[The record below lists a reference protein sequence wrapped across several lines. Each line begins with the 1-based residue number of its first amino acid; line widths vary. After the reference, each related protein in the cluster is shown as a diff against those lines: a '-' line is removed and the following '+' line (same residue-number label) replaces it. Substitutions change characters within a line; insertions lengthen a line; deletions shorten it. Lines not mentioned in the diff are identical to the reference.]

1 LPLAQRPRLVNGT
14 DYTVA
19 GGSGVHRHGHGN
31 DCARSRRCSWIIR
44 RTTTETQET
53 DYVEND
59 PFPAESH
66 EGCAGSP
73 YAGRTRAASAAA
85 AAAAADDIIFND
97 VVYITNAASPYTLL
111 TTQTGVLLAID
122 TSGGAVTVNLP
133 SIASAGDGWRI
144 SAKKTTGDANF
155 VTFARNGTDT
165 IDGNTSDTITTVGQ
179 SKTYVADTDGTPDDW
194 TSVNFGSTL
203 GRTWTDF
210 TYTASGGE
218 TSVTGADDDGVVLA
232 YQAGQVKV
240 YLEGLLL
247 DDSDYTATTGTSI
260 TGLAALVA
268 GQTLYIET
276 WDNVMSL
283 GTMAAQ
289 DANAVAITGG
299 TLASITSINA
309 VTPAT
314 AQYTTALDTKLGGIE
329 ALADVTDATNVTAA
343 GALMDSELT
352 SIASVKALNQGVATT
367 DTPTF
372 AGIITSGNVDGR
384 DVSVDGTKL
393 DGIEAAADVTDAT
406 NVTAAGALMDSE
418 LTDIAAVKALDQGVA
433 TTDSPTFVNVTA
445 TDLDGILGSNTPA
458 AATVTT
464 MTASDDVNLANTKSI
479 TFKNAASTVRDIV
492 TLFSDNHLY
501 IDNQDGDIILRNGT
515 PSLTLAASGAATF
528 AGTLSAQATDV
539 TTLTASSEVFAN
551 SATNTGADGLVG
563 FHTQDATAPGITMH
577 NTGAS
582 GIHWGMYADAS
593 GNLQLRNNDTDTNV
607 VTVGSSGTLSAGAT
621 DVTTLTASG
630 NAAINTTLPTLNTID
645 GGLVV
650 GSEGSIMCFAG
661 ESNIG
666 NNFYFNSGWKYR
678 ATGDTSRISY
688 GSGNPFI
695 FQYAPSGAADSAITF
710 QTAGTINSSGNWDFG
725 AKTLTT
731 TGTLS
736 AGATT
741 LSGTL
746 IQASSST
753 SKTTNS
759 FKNTETANVA
769 AHSAV
774 EIVSGGPSGGDP
786 QLTFTIPSIGNWS
799 IGMDNSNSDLFT
811 IGNSNSLGTN
821 TALTI
826 NSSLNAT
833 FAGTLSAGAT
843 TVTTGASGAT
853 ADAVADEGV
862 FEGSGN
868 SGISILTPSANY
880 GSLHFRNPTDGLG
893 ALINH
898 ISGTGMTIATAVVG
912 QTMVLR
918 ADNGVDNLTLS
929 GASGS
934 ETAIFAG
941 TADITNGVYIG
952 GSAAANLLDDYE
964 EGTWTPAIS
973 GDGTAGTYT
982 NGTTQ
987 ATYTKIG
994 RMVTVN
1000 FGIGSFSTAT
1010 GGTGNLRITGLPF
1023 TKTAGQSPTG
1033 SVWFSSVNTGASVI
1047 SLALVFST
1055 AAGASATLNVNEVVD
1070 NAVVQLTP
1078 ISGVGVSSQ
1087 IHGSITYFV

>member
-1 LPLAQRPRLVNGT
+1 
-14 DYTVA
+14 
-19 GGSGVHRHGHGN
+19 
-31 DCARSRRCSWIIR
+31 
-44 RTTTETQET
+44 
-53 DYVEND
+53 
-59 PFPAESH
+59 
-66 EGCAGSP
+66 
-73 YAGRTRAASAAA
+73 
-85 AAAAADDIIFND
+85 
-97 VVYITNAASPYTLL
+97 
-111 TTQTGVLLAID
+111 
-122 TSGGAVTVNLP
+122 
-133 SIASAGDGWRI
+133 
-144 SAKKTTGDANF
+144 
-155 VTFARNGTDT
+155 
-165 IDGNTSDTITTVGQ
+165 
-179 SKTYVADTDGTPDDW
+179 
-194 TSVNFGSTL
+194 
-203 GRTWTDF
+203 
-210 TYTASGGE
+210 
-218 TSVTGADDDGVVLA
+218 
-232 YQAGQVKV
+232 
-240 YLEGLLL
+240 LL
-247 DDSDYTATTGTSI
+247 DDSDYTATNGTSI

-299 TLASITSINA
+299 TLAGITSINA

-314 AQYTTALDTKLGGIE
+314 AQYTTALDTKLG
-329 ALADVTDATNVTAA
+329 
-343 GALMDSELT
+343 
-352 SIASVKALNQGVATT
+352 
-367 DTPTF
+367 
-372 AGIITSGNVDGR
+372 
-384 DVSVDGTKL
+384 
-393 DGIEAAADVTDAT
+393 GIEAAADVTDAT

-464 MTASDDVNLANTKSI
+464 LTASTGASGATADAVADEGVFEGSGNSGISILTPSANYGSLHFRNPTDGLGALINHINGTGMTIATAVVGQTMVLRADNGVDNLTLSGASGSETATFAGTLSAGATTVTTLTASDDVNLANTKSI

-539 TTLTASSEVFAN
+539 TTLTASGTTPIIRTTDTRTSTTTGDDLGGYEIYTNDADGPHIAAYFKADSFSTFGRVGTLRLGISQTVNTDAVDFLTAN
-551 SATNTGADGLVG
+551 NTG
-563 FHTQDATAPGITMH
+563 M
-577 NTGAS
+577 S
-582 GIHWGMYADAS
+582 
-593 GNLQLRNNDTDTNV
+593 
-607 VTVGSSGTLSAGAT
+607 VTLPTTFDSTLSAGAT

-833 FAGTLSAGAT
+833 FAGTA
-843 TVTTGASGAT
+843 
-853 ADAVADEGV
+853 E
-862 FEGSGN
+862 
-868 SGISILTPSANY
+868 I
-880 GSLHFRNPTDGLG
+880 
-893 ALINH
+893 
-898 ISGTGMTIATAVVG
+898 
-912 QTMVLR
+912 Q
-918 ADNGVDNLTLS
+918 
-929 GASGS
+929 
-934 ETAIFAG
+934 
-941 TADITNGVYIG
+941 NGVYIG